1 MPALPVEPLVV
12 TKTSDRST
20 IKIGEAMRYTV
31 TVTNPSERTRTG
43 LDLIDRLPPGFV
55 FIPGTG
61 TFNGVADE
69 PILTGRDL
77 IWQDRSLQA
86 NETVT
91 LTLVARAGAASVGT
105 DTFVNQAFA
114 LENGEIVSNI
124 ATATV
129 SFEVEPVFDC
139 GDVIG
144 KVFDDQN
151 RNGYQDQGE
160 PGLPGVRLA
169 TVNGLLI
176 ITDDYGRYHVTC
188 ADIPNEAYG
197 SNFLLKLD
205 ARTLPTGYR
214 ITTEN
219 PRVVRLTRGK
229 VTKLNFGASVS
240 RVVRLDLAG
249 NAFSPNSTGLNPQ
262 WDAGV
267 DQLIVILSQEPSVL
281 RLTYQSG
288 NEDPRLVRE
297 RVRAVSRLVEERWQ
311 QRDGRYRL
319 EIEQRMVNGQ

>member
-1 MPALPVEPLVV
+1 
-12 TKTSDRST
+12 
-20 IKIGEAMRYTV
+20 
-31 TVTNPSERTRTG
+31 
-43 LDLIDRLPPGFV
+43 
-55 FIPGTG
+55 
-61 TFNGVADE
+61 
-69 PILTGRDL
+69 
-77 IWQDRSLQA
+77 
-86 NETVT
+86 
-91 LTLVARAGAASVGT
+91 
-105 DTFVNQAFA
+105 
-114 LENGEIVSNI
+114 
-124 ATATV
+124 
-129 SFEVEPVFDC
+129 
-139 GDVIG
+139 
-144 KVFDDQN
+144 VFDDKN

-188 ADIPNEAYG
+188 ADIPDESYG

-249 NAFSPNSTGLNPQ
+249 GAFDPNSTGLNPQ
-262 WDAGV
+262 WDAGI
-267 DQLIVILSQEPSVL
+267 DQLIVVLSQEPSVL
-281 RLTYQSG
+281 RMTYQRG
-288 NEDPRLVRE
+288 TEDRTLVNERM
-297 RVRAVSRLVEERWQ
+297 RAVSRLVEERWQ

-319 EIEQRMVNGQ
+319 EIEQRLVSGQ